1 MVLIRKSPISTTGS
15 WFQRNSAAPRRKR
28 RSRSLGANLRSKST
42 VTNERLPLF
51 PKRKRRTAKKLPIS
65 VTQRIPKVAQ
75 PSLPLI
81 PQKQETLDVVNLPV
95 MPTATDA
102 PIWLLRL
109 YTSHRYSS
117 ILTFLLVAATLCVY
131 GWTVYSQQLWSQGYH
146 RLQNLQL
153 HERQLTTTNAT
164 LKNKMAEEAEQEAA
178 GLVSPTPARTIFLP
192 ATSPSATSDP
202 TPSTTPANLEPQSNI
217 LSPLGY

>member
-1 MVLIRKSPISTTGS
+1 MVVIRKSPISTAGT
-15 WFQRNSAAPRRKR
+15 WFRRNSTAPGRKR
-28 RSRSLGANLRSKST
+28 RSRSLGANFRSKST
-42 VTNERLPLF
+42 VTNAGLPLS
-51 PKRKRRTAKKLPIS
+51 PKRQRRAAKKLPNT
-65 VTQRIPKVAQ
+65 VNQRYQEVVP
-75 PSLPLI
+75 PSLPPI
-81 PQKQETLDVVNLPV
+81 PQKQETPDAANLPV
-95 MPTATDA
+95 MPTATAA

-109 YTSHRYSS
+109 YNSHRYSS

-164 LKNKMAEEAEQEAA
+164 LKNKMAEEAEQEAS

-192 ATSPSATSDP
+192 AASPSATSNA
-202 TPSTTPANLEPQSNI
+202 TPPSKPANVELQPNMVT
-217 LSPLGY
+217 PLGY

>member
-1 MVLIRKSPISTTGS
+1 MVVIRKSPISTTGS
-15 WFQRNSAAPRRKR
+15 WFRRNSAAPGRKR
-28 RSRSLGANLRSKST
+28 RSRSLGANFRSKST
-42 VTNERLPLF
+42 VTNEGLPLP
-51 PKRKRRTAKKLPIS
+51 PKRQRRTAKKLPIS
-65 VTQRIPKVAQ
+65 VTQRFPEVAQ
-75 PSLPLI
+75 PSLPPI
-81 PQKQETLDVVNLPV
+81 PQKQETPDAGNLPV
-95 MPTATDA
+95 MPTATAA

-117 ILTFLLVAATLCVY
+117 ILTFFLVAATLCMY

-192 ATSPSATSDP
+192 AISPSATSAP
-202 TPSTTPANLEPQSNI
+202 TPPSKPANVEPQPNMV
-217 LSPLGY
+217 SPLGY

>member
-1 MVLIRKSPISTTGS
+1 MVVIRKSPLSTTGT
-15 WFQRNSAAPRRKR
+15 WFRRNSTAPGRKR
-28 RSRSLGANLRSKST
+28 RSKSK
-42 VTNERLPLF
+42 VTNEALTVS
-51 PKRKRRTAKKLPIS
+51 PKRQRRTAPKLPPS
-65 VTQRIPKVAQ
+65 VTQQYPQVAQ
-75 PSLPLI
+75 PSLPPI
-81 PQKQETLDVVNLPV
+81 PQKQETTGATKLPV
-95 MPTATDA
+95 MPSATAA

-131 GWTVYSQQLWSQGYH
+131 GWTVYSQQMWSQGYH

-164 LKNKMAEEAEQEAA
+164 LKNKMAEEAEKEAA

-192 ATSPSATSDP
+192 AASPSASSNATRHS
-202 TPSTTPANLEPQSNI
+202 TPANVERQPNI